1 MIVAA
6 TTNPPLGALTEEET
20 STTLSEI
27 TSVSDPQ
34 IAPTKV
40 EEDPTNNFNQTF
52 RPSHHQTFVPLSLL
66 FICGLMKIKW
76 RILVMLTANTF

>member
-40 EEDPTNNFNQTF
+40 EEDPTKNFNQTF